1 MENVEK
7 LGIIPARYAS
17 TRFPGKPLALI
28 HGVPMI
34 ERVYRQAE
42 KSDLDKIVVATD
54 DERIAECVKNFGG
67 NVVMTNPDLPSGTD
81 RCRAAII
88 ESRIS
93 AKLVV
98 NIQGDEPLI
107 DPEQINTV
115 LRLLRGHAVNIATL
129 ISPALSI
136 EEIENVDVDIAKML
150 SELYQNDKL
159 TDTNVK
165 NELQKLRDGD
175 KD

>member
-28 HGVPMI
+28 SGMPMI

-42 KSDLDKIVVATD
+42 KSELDKILVATD
-54 DERIAECVKNFGG
+54 DERIADCVNNFGG
-67 NVVMTNPDLPSGTD
+67 NVVMTSSDLLSGTD
-81 RCRAAII
+81 RCRAALIKSEI
-88 ESRIS
+88 K

-107 DPEQINTV
+107 DPEQINAV
-115 LRLLRGHAVNIATL
+115 LRLLRGNAVNI
-129 ISPALSI
+129 
-136 EEIENVDVDIAKML
+136 
-150 SELYQNDKL
+150 
-159 TDTNVK
+159 
-165 NELQKLRDGD
+165 
-175 KD
+175 